1 MTSSG
6 KFVVIGASESNNG
19 DVSGN
24 HGQHDF
30 WVVKLAPDPLLVSEF
45 DANLLKLYP
54 NPVTRTLNIEAME
67 RIERIVIFD
76 LLGQKLLERSPNTLK
91 TEIDMEHLAVGTYI
105 IQLVSNNSSDSFKI
119 ISIRREVED
128 ISQSKNCNPILL
140 TGEWVL
146 VILNLLTCDFVRG
159 IARTPHN
166 GLLSN
171 HRGHQKSTVL
181 AFHF

>member
-1 MTSSG
+1 M
-6 KFVVIGASESNNG
+6 IGASESNNG

-76 LLGQKLLERSPNTLK
+76 LLGQKLLERSPNMLK

-119 ISIRREVED
+119 I
-128 ISQSKNCNPILL
+128 K
-140 TGEWVL
+140 
-146 VILNLLTCDFVRG
+146 
-159 IARTPHN
+159 H
-166 GLLSN
+166 
-171 HRGHQKSTVL
+171 
-181 AFHF
+181 